1 MTILRQKF
9 IDELQVRGFAPQSQ
23 EVYVDVVIRLAR
35 YYRRSPDR
43 ISDDELK
50 AYLVHLIRE
59 RKLSAGTVIV
69 TVSALRCFYRH
80 ALHRSTRRVEEAL
93 PRMKKPVLRPRVY
106 SQEQIGRLFQ
116 VAGMNRKHRA
126 ILLTIYAAGL
136 RISEAC
142 HLRLRDI
149 CSDRAQIRVEQGKG
163 AKDRY
168 TVLSPKLLLELRA
181 YWRSDHPSDWL
192 FPSGHLEGRPLT
204 TSSVR
209 QVFTRAVRAA
219 GLPHHGGVHSLR
231 HSFATHLLEAGV
243 PLPVIQ
249 RMLGHT
255 NLGTTARYLHVQSNA
270 LNPLQGPLE
279 AIDLTALPT
288 A

>member
-9 IDELQVRGFAPQSQ
+9 IDEMQIRGFSPQTQ
-23 EVYVDVVIRLAR
+23 EVYVNAVSQLAR
-35 YYRRSPDR
+35 HYRRSPDQ

-50 AYLVHLIRE
+50 AYLLYKIRE
-59 RKLSAGTVIV
+59 CKYAAGSVMV
-69 TVSALRCFYRH
+69 AVSALRCFYQH
-80 ALHRSTRRVEEAL
+80 TLHRSTRRVEESL

-116 VAGMNRKHRA
+116 IAINRKHRVM
-126 ILLTIYAAGL
+126 LLTMYAAGL
-136 RISEAC
+136 RVSEVC
-142 HLRLRDI
+142 RLRPQDI
-149 CSDRAQIRVEQGKG
+149 CSERAQIRVEQGKG

-168 TVLSPKLLLELRA
+168 TVLSPKLLTELRT
-181 YWRSDHPSDWL
+181 YWRSEHPTGWL
-192 FPSGHLEGRPLT
+192 FPSGHIEGRPLT
-204 TSSVR
+204 TASVR
-209 QVFTRAVRAA
+209 KVFRQAVRLA

-249 RMLGHT
+249 RLLGHT
-255 NLGTTARYLHVQSNA
+255 NLGTTARYLHVQNNA

-279 AIDLTALPT
+279 AIDLSTLSAN
-288 A
+288 